1 MSTDRTSRR
10 RLGRISI
17 VIVLGLM
24 VSSLVVLAGA
34 GEATGKKQW
43 WGRTAIAI
51 VELWTNDDGRVNGA
65 DDLGDVGDISPVFDR
80 WWRRSSNDPA
90 TAEINAERVD
100 KDVARCKARI
110 KWRHPRR
117 ATVKISNAYPG
128 YVCTISV
135 GLINQSKYK
144 LRVWP
149 ELIDADPG
157 ITVTRVSDPIARK
170 KLRPWRT
177 TYGEF
182 AIQIENTV
190 PQDEHLEFDIEF
202 WVTKARR
209 WCKFPG
215 F

>member
-1 MSTDRTSRR
+1 M
-10 RLGRISI
+10 GRISI
-17 VIVLGLM
+17 LIVLALM

-34 GEATGKKQW
+34 GEAKGKKW
-43 WGRTAIAI
+43 WGRTAIAL
-51 VELWTNDDGRVNGA
+51 VDVWTNDDGRVNG
-65 DDLGDVGDISPVFDR
+65 DDIGDVGDVSPVFDIWR
-80 WWRRSSNDPA
+80 RRSSNDPA
-90 TAEINAERVD
+90 VAAMDAERVD
-100 KDVARCKARI
+100 KDVARCKAYV
-110 KWRHPRR
+110 KRHNPRK
-117 ATVKISNAYPG
+117 AKVKIWNAYPG

-135 GLINQSKYK
+135 GLINLSPHK

-157 ITVTRVSDPIARK
+157 ITVARVSDPIAKK

-177 TYGEF
+177 THGEF
-182 AIQIENTV
+182 AITIENTV
-190 PQDEHLEFDIEF
+190 PQGEHLEFEIDL